1 MSPRFTHLDA
11 ADTVFFA
18 RELERIKAKTYDK
31 RYPELKGR
39 LFIPTSNETPAGAT
53 EVTYEQWDRVGR
65 SKIIKPG
72 ATDSPRV
79 DVNALQFSRPVRWG
93 GNSYGWTVID
103 IMQARL
109 AGKPLDSRKAMASRR
124 AHEELIDEVAAIGA
138 PDYGIA
144 TGFLNNA
151 NVTVQAAAS
160 GVWSAASA
168 DNIIADVSLLVQN
181 QATETLGVEK
191 ADTLVLPEEQYA
203 LIKTK
208 PRATGTDTTVLE
220 YIVAKFGIAVEAWYR
235 LNQAGAAS
243 VDRAVFYRR
252 DEDFVQQEIP
262 QEYMALPVHQHGANF
277 SVEALVATAGTT
289 FYYPKSAR
297 YLDGI

>member
-1 MSPRFTHLDA
+1 MGRIIHLDA

-18 RELERIKAKTYDK
+18 RELERIKVKTYDK
-31 RYPELKGR
+31 RYPNLKAR
-39 LFIPTSNETPAGAT
+39 QYIPVSNETPAGAT
-53 EVTYEQWDRVGR
+53 QVTYEQWDRVGR
-65 SKIIKPG
+65 SKFIKPG
-72 ATDSPRV
+72 AVDAPRV
-79 DVNALQFSRPVRWG
+79 DVKALQFSRPVRWA
-93 GNSYGWTVID
+93 GNSYGWSFID

-109 AGKPLDSRKAMASRR
+109 AGKPLDARKAEASRR

-151 NVTVQAAAS
+151 SVTIQAATGNWS
-160 GVWSAASA
+160 GLTA
-168 DNIIADVSLLVQN
+168 DQIINDVSLLVQN
-181 QATETLGVEK
+181 QATETLGVEE
-191 ADTLVLPEEQYA
+191 ADTLLLPDEQYA
-203 LIKTK
+203 LVKTK

-220 YIVAKFGIAVEAWYR
+220 YIEDKFGIDVDKWYR

-262 QEYMALPVHQHGANF
+262 QEYMTQPMYQRGANF
-277 SVEALVATAGTT
+277 EVEAFVASAGTT

>member
-1 MSPRFTHLDA
+1 
-11 ADTVFFA
+11 
-18 RELERIKAKTYDK
+18 
-31 RYPELKGR
+31 
-39 LFIPTSNETPAGAT
+39 
-53 EVTYEQWDRVGR
+53 
-65 SKIIKPG
+65 
-72 ATDSPRV
+72 
-79 DVNALQFSRPVRWG
+79 LQFSRPVRWA

-144 TGFLNNA
+144 SGLINNA
-151 NVTVQAAAS
+151 NVTVQGVAGSAWAS
-160 GVWSAASA
+160 ESA

-191 ADTLVLPEEQYA
+191 ADTLLLPDEQYA

-208 PRATGTDTTVLE
+208 PRSTGTDTTVLE
-220 YIVAKFGIAVEAWYR
+220 FIEAKFRITVDSWYR
-235 LNQAGAAS
+235 LKEAGAAS
-243 VDRAVFYRR
+243 VDRGIFYRR
-252 DEDFVQQEIP
+252 DEDFVQQEVP

-277 SVEALVATAGTT
+277 TVEALVATAGTT
-289 FYYPKSAR
+289 FYYPLSAR